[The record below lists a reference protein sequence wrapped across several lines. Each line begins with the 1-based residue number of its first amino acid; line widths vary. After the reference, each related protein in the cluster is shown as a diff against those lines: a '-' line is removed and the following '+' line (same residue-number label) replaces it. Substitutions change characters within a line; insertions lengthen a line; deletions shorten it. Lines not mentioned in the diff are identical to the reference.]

1 MEVEF
6 NPILAVDSYKTSHK
20 WQYPDGTSHV
30 SSYVEARADHSGL
43 AVPGVV
49 TFGLQAYLRR
59 LAAAPV
65 TAAFIDQARTLFA
78 AHGVPFY
85 EEGWRHILARH
96 GGRLPVEIRAVAE
109 GSVVP
114 PGHALVQLVNTDPAA
129 FWLTSYLETAL
140 LRAVWYPST
149 VATLSW
155 AVKRLLREAWEQ
167 TSDAPEASLD
177 FKLHDFGARGASSA
191 ETAALGGM
199 AHLVNFQGTDTV
211 EALLA
216 AARFYDEPM
225 AGFSIPAAEHSTI
238 TSWGRAG
245 EADAYANMLR
255 QFGGPGR
262 VVAVVSDSYDVFH
275 AVESLWGG
283 RLRQQVL
290 DMGGTLVIRPD
301 SGDPVEV
308 VALVLRLAANAFGT
322 SRNSKGYEVLHPAV
336 RVIQG
341 DGINPATIRAI
352 LARMQADRFA
362 IDNIAFGMGGAL
374 LQKVDRDTFS
384 WAMKASAI
392 QCHGVW
398 RDVFK
403 QPVTDRGKGSK
414 RGRLALCR
422 DAAGDWHTVPA
433 GSCAEAD
440 DLLRP
445 VFRDGALLVSHRF
458 AEVRARAA
466 AALRDAAPRHS
477 GDGPAAPAPVLAS
490 AEAG

>member
-1 MEVEF
+1 MEAEY
-6 NPILAVDSYKTSHK
+6 NPILTVDSYKTSHK
-20 WQYPDGTSHV
+20 WQYPDGTRHV
-30 SSYVEARADHSGL
+30 SSYIEARADKSGL

-49 TFGLQAYLRR
+49 VFGLQAYLRR
-59 LAAAPV
+59 LAAAPI
-65 TAAFIDQARTLFA
+65 TAAGIEQAEAIFA

-85 EEGWRHILARH
+85 AEGWREILADH

-114 PGHALVQLVNTDPAA
+114 LGHALLQVVNTDPRA
-129 FWLTSYLETAL
+129 FWLTSYLETGL
-140 LRAVWYPST
+140 LRALWYPST
-149 VATLSW
+149 VATVSW
-155 AVKRLLREAWEQ
+155 AVKRLLRAAWEA
-167 TSDAPEASLD
+167 TSDAPVDSLD

-211 EALLA
+211 EALIA

-238 TSWGRAG
+238 TSWGREG
-245 EADAYANMLR
+245 EAAAYANMLR

-262 VVAVVSDSYDVFH
+262 IVAVVSDSYDVFH

-283 RLRQQVL
+283 TLRQQVL

-308 VALVLRLAANAFGT
+308 VALVLQLAAKAFGT
-322 SRNSKGYEVLHPAV
+322 SRNRKGYEVLHPAV

-341 DGINPATIRAI
+341 DGINPSTIQAI
-352 LARMQADRFA
+352 LERMRRDRFA

-392 QCHGVW
+392 ECDGVW

-403 QPVTDRGKGSK
+403 EPVTDQGKGSK

-422 DAAGDWHTVPA
+422 DRTGGWHTVAAESCPA
-433 GSCAEAD
+433 AD
-440 DLLRP
+440 NLLRP
-445 VFRDGALLVSHRF
+445 VFRDGVLLAPVRF

-466 AALRDAAPRHS
+466 AALRET
-477 GDGPAAPAPVLAS
+477 V
-490 AEAG
+490 